1 MWEEIVMN
9 TNQSTEPDEAA
20 SDASTSKQSKRS
32 PLAIVLVLAGIV
44 LLVMFARIRLLE
56 LPLERDEGEYAYG
69 AQLLLHGG
77 RLYHDLHTMKWPG
90 MYAAYAILFTVGGE
104 NITAIHL
111 GLLLV
116 NLVSAIAIYLI
127 ARQFTGRNESL
138 MACACFLVLSVLPA
152 MHGIIANA
160 EHFAMMFPLLGMWC
174 LIHSLRERQPA
185 GIFIAGALLGL
196 GPVMKQHA
204 HAFVIL
210 GGVMTLLTP
219 WPATGRRVLANA
231 LNAVIYS
238 AGVLL
243 VWGAM
248 CLAIWKLG
256 VWDQFVTWTV
266 IYPKDYTRQIPI
278 TAAPANFLNTFLPIL
293 TYAWP
298 LFLLA
303 LTGFISILRRGNVEQ
318 RCWGIA
324 LVVAGLLAISPGFY
338 FREHYFLLLIP
349 TIAILS
355 AFGVKAIADHFH
367 KRLAKTDD
375 RPVAVLC
382 GAALLL
388 PLIMQAG
395 LLFTQPLR
403 VVSRTL
409 YGANPFVESPEIGK
423 FLKERM
429 GKDDLMTIFGSEPQL
444 CFYSQR
450 RLATGDIYMYPL
462 TEIHPLAKQMQIE
475 MIKNIRL
482 TEPRFAIYVS
492 TPTAWL
498 LRPESEQLLVNFIP
512 SFLKDYRMVGLVQ
525 IKSFDETDSNFA
537 PPGEYLRGYAA
548 SPPIDSHYVA
558 IYCRKDAL

>member
-1 MWEEIVMN
+1 MN
-9 TNQSTEPDEAA
+9 TNQPTESVQPAPDAQQLN
-20 SDASTSKQSKRS
+20 QSKRS

-44 LLVMFARIRLLE
+44 LLVLFARLRLLE

-90 MYAAYAILFTVGGE
+90 MYAAYAILFTIGGE
-104 NITAIHL
+104 NITTIHL

-116 NLVSAIAIYLI
+116 NLVSAIAVYLI
-127 ARQFTGRNESL
+127 TRQFTGRNESL
-138 MACACFLVLSVLPA
+138 VASACFLVLSVLPV
-152 MHGIIANA
+152 MHGVIANA
-160 EHFAMMFPLLGMWC
+160 EHFAMMFPLLGIWC
-174 LIHSLRERQPA
+174 LIHSLRGGQLA
-185 GIFIAGALLGL
+185 GVFIAGALFGL

-210 GGVMTLLTP
+210 GGMMTLLTP
-219 WPATGRRVLANA
+219 WPSTVRRGLANVS
-231 LNAVIYS
+231 NAVIFS
-238 AGVLL
+238 AGVAL

-278 TAAPANFLNTFLPIL
+278 TVAPSNFLHTFLPIL
-293 TYAWP
+293 TYSWP

-303 LTGFISILRRGNVEQ
+303 MTGLISVLRRGDTEQ

-324 LVVAGLLAISPGFY
+324 LVVTGLLAISPGFY

-349 TIAILS
+349 TVAILA
-355 AFGVKAIADHFH
+355 AFGVRAIADHFQQ
-367 KRLAKTDD
+367 RLGKVDD
-375 RPVAVLC
+375 RPVAFLC

-423 FLKERM
+423 FLRERM
-429 GKDDLMTIFGSEPQL
+429 HKDDLMTIFGSEPQL

-450 RLATGDIYMYPL
+450 RLATGDIYMYPM
-462 TEIHPLAKQMQIE
+462 TEIHPLAKPMQTE
-475 MIKNIRL
+475 MIQNVGQA
-482 TEPRFAIYVS
+482 EPRFAIYVS

-498 LRPESEQLLVNFIP
+498 LRPQSEQQLINFIP
-512 SFLKDYRMVGLVQ
+512 SFLKNYRMVGLVQ
-525 IKSFDETDSNFA
+525 TKSFEETDYNFA

-548 SPPIDSHYVA
+548 SPPVDSHYVA
-558 IYCRKDAL
+558 IYCRKDALE